1 MAFFKL
7 RFPGRNAS
15 SSTGADAISNT
26 PAESV
31 EVIRKRARHR
41 LMGSV
46 VLVLG
51 AVVGLP
57 LLFDSQPRPVA
68 VDTPIVIPDRNQAT
82 PLVTPAAKSSAS
94 KDRGITAPGVSLP
107 DTMDAKNVVANASA
121 LDPHEEVVTKD
132 NKSDVAKSEVK
143 TAEAKV
149 EQKSDVKIEAKP
161 EAKSEPKSESKSEA
175 KPETKAESKAETKT
189 AGKTD
194 SKSDPKHD
202 AKTDHKTDHK
212 SDKKSDTKSDSKDA
226 AKVKALLDGK
236 EATKSEAVRSVVQVG
251 AFADAAKAKEARNK
265 LESAGIK
272 TYTQEVDTKEGK
284 RIRVRVG
291 PFATKE
297 EADKAAEKIRKL
309 NLQTSVIKL

>member
-7 RFPGRNAS
+7 RLPGRF
-15 SSTGADAISNT
+15 SSTQSGADALSNA

-68 VDTPIVIPDRNQAT
+68 IDTPIVIPDRNQTSPLSAT
-82 PLVTPAAKSSAS
+82 SGSAKTGAIKEGLAQDQAIAASQTGVAKSAVTNSA
-94 KDRGITAPGVSLP
+94 G
-107 DTMDAKNVVANASA
+107 

-132 NKSDVAKSEVK
+132 SKAEVIQEPK
-143 TAEAKV
+143 PELKA
-149 EQKSDVKIEAKP
+149 EAKP
-161 EAKSEPKSESKSEA
+161 EPKSENN
-175 KPETKAESKAETKT
+175 T
-189 AGKTD
+189 
-194 SKSDPKHD
+194 D
-202 AKTDHKTDHK
+202 AKE
-212 SDKKSDTKSDSKDA
+212 A
-226 AKVKALLDGK
+226 AKAKALLDGK
-236 EATKSEAVRSVVQVG
+236 EAPNSGDAVRSVVQVG
-251 AFADAAKAKEARNK
+251 AYADLAKAKEARAK
-265 LESAGIK
+265 LESAGFK
-272 TYTQEVDTKEGK
+272 TYTQEIDTKDGK

-297 EADKAAEKIRKL
+297 EAEKTAEKIRKL
-309 NLQTSVIKL
+309 NLQASVLKL

>member
-7 RFPGRNAS
+7 RLPGRFS
-15 SSTGADAISNT
+15 STQTGADALSNA

-68 VDTPIVIPDRNQAT
+68 IDTPIVIPDRNQTSPLSAT
-82 PLVTPAAKSSAS
+82 AGSAKTGAIKEGLAQDQVIAAGQTGAAKSAVTNSA
-94 KDRGITAPGVSLP
+94 G
-107 DTMDAKNVVANASA
+107 

-132 NKSDVAKSEVK
+132 SKAEVRQEPK
-143 TAEAKV
+143 PELKA
-149 EQKSDVKIEAKP
+149 EAKP
-161 EAKSEPKSESKSEA
+161 EPKSENN
-175 KPETKAESKAETKT
+175 P
-189 AGKTD
+189 
-194 SKSDPKHD
+194 D
-202 AKTDHKTDHK
+202 AKE
-212 SDKKSDTKSDSKDA
+212 A
-226 AKVKALLDGK
+226 AKAKALLDGK
-236 EATKSEAVRSVVQVG
+236 EAPNSGDAVRSVVQVG
-251 AFADAAKAKEARNK
+251 AYADLAKAKEVRAK
-265 LESAGIK
+265 LESAGFK
-272 TYTQEVDTKEGK
+272 TYTQEIDTKDGK

-297 EADKAAEKIRKL
+297 EADKTAEKIRKL
-309 NLQTSVIKL
+309 NLQTSVLKL

>member
-7 RFPGRNAS
+7 RLPGRFS
-15 SSTGADAISNT
+15 STQTGADALSNA

-68 VDTPIVIPDRNQAT
+68 IDTPIVIPDRNQTSPLSAT
-82 PLVTPAAKSSAS
+82 VASAKTGASTESSAQDPVGTAGQTGAAKSALTNSA
-94 KDRGITAPGVSLP
+94 G
-107 DTMDAKNVVANASA
+107 

-132 NKSDVAKSEVK
+132 SKAEVK
-143 TAEAKV
+143 PDARLEPKPELKAEAK
-149 EQKSDVKIEAKP
+149 P
-161 EAKSEPKSESKSEA
+161 EPKSESK
-175 KPETKAESKAETKT
+175 AEPKN
-189 AGKTD
+189 D
-194 SKSDPKHD
+194 SKLEANPD
-202 AKTDHKTDHK
+202 AKE
-212 SDKKSDTKSDSKDA
+212 A
-226 AKVKALLDGK
+226 AKAKALLDGK
-236 EATKSEAVRSVVQVG
+236 EAPKAGDDVRSVVQVG
-251 AFADAAKAKEARNK
+251 AYADLAKAKEARAK
-265 LESAGIK
+265 LESAGFK
-272 TYTQEVDTKEGK
+272 TYTQEIDTKDGK

-297 EADKAAEKIRKL
+297 EADKTAEKIRKL
-309 NLQTSVIKL
+309 NLQTSVLKL

>member
-68 VDTPIVIPDRNQAT
+68 VDTPIVIPDRNQAA

-107 DTMDAKNVVANASA
+107 GTMDAKNVVANASA
-121 LDPHEEVVTKD
+121 LDPHEEVVSKD
-132 NKSDVAKSEVK
+132 SKSDVAKTEAK

-149 EQKSDVKIEAKP
+149 EPKAEGKT
-161 EAKSEPKSESKSEA
+161 EAKSE
-175 KPETKAESKAETKT
+175 TKAEVKADTKPE
-189 AGKTD
+189 
-194 SKSDPKHD
+194 PKHD
-202 AKTDHKTDHK
+202 AKADHKA
-212 SDKKSDTKSDSKDA
+212 DKKSDAKTDSKDA
-226 AKVKALLDGK
+226 AKAKALLDGK
-236 EATKSEAVRSVVQVG
+236 DAAKTEAVRSVVQVG

-272 TYTQEVDTKEGK
+272 TYTQEVDTKDGK

-309 NLQTSVIKL
+309 NLQTTVIKL

>member
-7 RFPGRNAS
+7 RLPGRFS
-15 SSTGADAISNT
+15 STQTGADALSNA

-68 VDTPIVIPDRNQAT
+68 IDTPIVIPDRNQTSPLSAT
-82 PLVTPAAKSSAS
+82 VASAKTGASKEGSAQDQVNTAGQAGTAKSALTNSA
-94 KDRGITAPGVSLP
+94 G
-107 DTMDAKNVVANASA
+107 

-132 NKSDVAKSEVK
+132 SKAEVK
-143 TAEAKV
+143 P
-149 EQKSDVKIEAKP
+149 DVKLEPKPELKAEAKP
-161 EAKSEPKSESKSEA
+161 EPKSENKAEPKTESKNDSKVEA
-175 KPETKAESKAETKT
+175 KP
-189 AGKTD
+189 
-194 SKSDPKHD
+194 D
-202 AKTDHKTDHK
+202 AKE
-212 SDKKSDTKSDSKDA
+212 A
-226 AKVKALLDGK
+226 AKAKALLDGK
-236 EATKSEAVRSVVQVG
+236 EAPKAGDPVRSVVQVG
-251 AFADAAKAKEARNK
+251 AYADLAKAKEARAK
-265 LESAGIK
+265 LESAGFK
-272 TYTQEVDTKEGK
+272 TYTQEIDTKDGK

-297 EADKAAEKIRKL
+297 EADKTAEKIRKL
-309 NLQTSVIKL
+309 NLQTSVLKL

>member
-7 RFPGRNAS
+7 RFPGRNTS
-15 SSTGADAISNT
+15 SSAGADALSNT

-68 VDTPIVIPDRNQAT
+68 IDTPIVIPDRNQAT
-82 PLVTPAAKSSAS
+82 PLVTPAAKSSAN
-94 KDRGITAPGVSLP
+94 KDRGVTSPGVSMP
-107 DTMDAKNVVANASA
+107 GTVDAKNVVANASA
-121 LDPHEEVVTKD
+121 LDPHEEVVSKD
-132 NKSDVAKSEVK
+132 SKTDVAKSEIK
-143 TAEAKV
+143 TEAKT
-149 EQKSDVKIEAKP
+149 EAKP
-161 EAKSEPKSESKSEA
+161 EAKVEPKVESKVEAKADVKPEPKS
-175 KPETKAESKAETKT
+175 
-189 AGKTD
+189 
-194 SKSDPKHD
+194 D
-202 AKTDHKTDHK
+202 AKHEA
-212 SDKKSDTKSDSKDA
+212 KKSDTKTDSKDG
-226 AKVKALLDGK
+226 AKAKALLDGK
-236 EATKSEAVRSVVQVG
+236 DATKSDAAVRSVVQVG
-251 AFADAAKAKEARNK
+251 AFADAAKAKEARAK
-265 LESAGIK
+265 LENAGIK

-309 NLQTSVIKL
+309 NLPTTVMKL

>member
-7 RFPGRNAS
+7 RLPGRFS
-15 SSTGADAISNT
+15 STQTGADALSNA

-68 VDTPIVIPDRNQAT
+68 IDTPIVIPDRNQTSPLSAT
-82 PLVTPAAKSSAS
+82 AGSAKTGAIKEGLAQDQVIAAGQTGAAKSAVTNSA
-94 KDRGITAPGVSLP
+94 G
-107 DTMDAKNVVANASA
+107 

-132 NKSDVAKSEVK
+132 SKAEVRLELK
-143 TAEAKV
+143 PELKA
-149 EQKSDVKIEAKP
+149 EAKP
-161 EAKSEPKSESKSEA
+161 EPKSENKPEPKAEPKTESKNDSKLEA
-175 KPETKAESKAETKT
+175 KP
-189 AGKTD
+189 
-194 SKSDPKHD
+194 D
-202 AKTDHKTDHK
+202 AKE
-212 SDKKSDTKSDSKDA
+212 A
-226 AKVKALLDGK
+226 AKAKALLDGK
-236 EATKSEAVRSVVQVG
+236 EAPKAGDAVRSVVQVG
-251 AFADAAKAKEARNK
+251 AYADLAKAKEARAK
-265 LESAGIK
+265 LESAGFK
-272 TYTQEVDTKEGK
+272 TYTQEIDTKDGK

-297 EADKAAEKIRKL
+297 EADKTAEKIRKL
-309 NLQTSVIKL
+309 NLQTSVLKL

>member
-68 VDTPIVIPDRNQAT
+68 IDTPIVIPDRNQAT

-107 DTMDAKNVVANASA
+107 GTMDAKNVVANASA
-121 LDPHEEVVTKD
+121 LDPHEEVVSKD
-132 NKSDVAKSEVK
+132 SKSDVAKTEAK

-149 EQKSDVKIEAKP
+149 EPKAEGKTEAKP
-161 EAKSEPKSESKSEA
+161 EAKT
-175 KPETKAESKAETKT
+175 ETKAEVKADTKPE
-189 AGKTD
+189 
-194 SKSDPKHD
+194 PKHD
-202 AKTDHKTDHK
+202 AKADHKA
-212 SDKKSDTKSDSKDA
+212 DKKSDAKTDSKDA
-226 AKVKALLDGK
+226 AKAKALLDGK
-236 EATKSEAVRSVVQVG
+236 DAAKTEAVRSVVQVG

-272 TYTQEVDTKEGK
+272 TYTQEVDTKDGK

-309 NLQTSVIKL
+309 NLQTTVIKL